1 MANDPREHA
10 LYTATQ
16 VRLIDQV
23 AISRLRIAGPEL
35 MRRAA
40 LAAWQLLR
48 RRWPQAR
55 RLLVL
60 AGGGNNGGDAFEL
73 AHLALRDGLAVEVL
87 ALTAA
92 STGDAGVMRAAFVA
106 AGGAVVVATAGL
118 VVPMA
123 DVCVDGLFGSG
134 LARDVDGVARGL
146 IEQVNASGM
155 PVLAL
160 DVPSGLDADR
170 GVPRAVAMRAAATLC
185 FVAWKRGLF
194 TAQGAEYCGERE
206 LATLDIPLTAYE
218 EFAAGANLLGADVFA
233 SLPRRRAHA
242 NKGDCGHVLVV
253 GGDHGFGGAV
263 QLCAAAALR
272 SGAGLVS
279 VATHAMHVG
288 ALNAALP
295 EAMAHGVEEDADLQA
310 LLARASVIA
319 LGPGLGQSDWSHHLF
334 AAALAVDKPC
344 VVDADALNLLA
355 RMPRELGAHCVITP
369 HPGEAAR
376 LLGCSVHQVQADRF
390 ESVRALA
397 KRFNAMAV
405 LKGSGS
411 LIAAPDG
418 RIAVCAWGNPGMASG
433 GMGDLLTGVIAAL
446 LAQGLD
452 AWQAAGLGVA
462 VHARAG
468 DLAAAS
474 GERGM
479 IATDLLPH
487 LRIMLNGRFA

>member
-1 MANDPREHA
+1 MANDPREQA

-23 AISRLRIAGPEL
+23 AISRLHIPGPDL

-40 LAAWQLLR
+40 RAAYALLR

-60 AGGGNNGGDAFEL
+60 AGGGNNGGDAFEV
-73 AHLALRDGLAVEVL
+73 ASLALHDGLAVEVL

-92 STGDAGVMRAAFVA
+92 STGDAAVMRAGVLA
-106 AGGAVVVATAGL
+106 AGGAIRVVVPDGNL
-118 VVPMA
+118 PEA

-146 IEQVNASGM
+146 IEQVNASGV

-170 GVPRAVAMRAAATLC
+170 GMPRAVAMRAAATIC
-185 FVAWKRGLF
+185 FVGWKRGLF
-194 TAQGAEYCGERE
+194 TAQGAEYCGARE
-206 LATLDIPLTAYE
+206 LASLDIPQAAYE
-218 EFAAGANLLGADVFA
+218 EFAPAASLLDEAIFSA
-233 SLPRRRAHA
+233 LPRRRAHA

-263 QLCAAAALR
+263 QICASAALR

-279 VATHAMHVG
+279 VATHATHVG
-288 ALNAALP
+288 AINAGLP
-295 EAMAHGVEEDADLQA
+295 EAMALGVEEDAELEM

-334 AAALAVDKPC
+334 AAALAAGKPG

-355 RMPRELGAHCVITP
+355 QAPRELGLRCVITP

-376 LLGCSVHQVQADRF
+376 LLGCGVQEVQADRF
-390 ESVRALA
+390 ESAKALA
-397 KRFNAMAV
+397 RRFNAMAV

-418 RIAVCAWGNPGMASG
+418 RIAVCGWGNPGMASG

-452 AWQAAGLGVA
+452 AWNAACVA
-462 VHARAG
+462 VAAHARAG
-468 DLAAAS
+468 DLAAAG
-474 GERGM
+474 GERGL
-479 IATDLLPH
+479 IASDLLPH
-487 LRIMLNGRFA
+487 LRALLNGKPA